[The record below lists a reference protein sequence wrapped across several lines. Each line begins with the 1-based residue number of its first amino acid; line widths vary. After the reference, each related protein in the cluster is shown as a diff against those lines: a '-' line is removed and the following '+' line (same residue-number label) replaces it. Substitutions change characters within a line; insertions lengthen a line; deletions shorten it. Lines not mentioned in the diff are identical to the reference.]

1 MLVLQRNNIFAFVNF
16 LNRTLSG
23 QKRKK
28 KAPVFCFVLT
38 FLKGTDHI
46 VELLKTVDWWG
57 INTESEEMRCKKIF
71 VHHCFYTNVFYRKMR
86 NSPGK
91 YPQLHSCLRTLIHL
105 QSCSMF
111 TQLYIVISLCV
122 MSDKCPSPVWTDKQS
137 SWPVY
142 TDTSGDGGNPDMAR
156 GC

>member
-1 MLVLQRNNIFAFVNF
+1 M
-16 LNRTLSG
+16 
-23 QKRKK
+23 
-28 KAPVFCFVLT
+28 
-38 FLKGTDHI
+38 
-46 VELLKTVDWWG
+46 DWWG

-71 VHHCFYTNVFYRKMR
+71 VRHCFYTNVFYRKMR

-122 MSDKCPSPVWTDKQS
+122 MSDKCPSPVWTDRVHDLFIQTRVETEEILTWPGDASQRHKKIWENRQAFSIQREFVNQS
-137 SWPVY
+137 RMCYLS
-142 TDTSGDGGNPDMAR
+142 R
-156 GC
+156 GSSKWLLMWQGRNRIFWL